1 MKSGVVYGYV
11 GLVEN
16 MVQRIQKE
24 LGGRVKVVATGGFS
38 GLIARGTKIID
49 EVNPD
54 LTLIGLRLIYH
65 MNRE

>member
-1 MKSGVVYGYV
+1 MRSGVVYGYV
-11 GLVEN
+11 GLVEG
-16 MVQRIQKE
+16 MVQRMQKE

-38 GLIARGTKIID
+38 GLIAKETRVID

-54 LTLIGLRLIYH
+54 LTLIGLRIIYR